1 MANAWIQFLSA
12 YRKRHPK
19 LSMKQAM
26 KSASVEW
33 AKKKG
38 GSAKAVSKSKKKRK

>member
-1 MANAWIQFLSA
+1 MNPWISFLSS
-12 YRKRHPK
+12 YRKSHPK

-26 KSASVEW
+26 KSGAVEYRKKKGG

-38 GSAKAVSKSKKKRK
+38 RRKK